1 MRVPHSGIFLLYRKK
16 SQNSF
21 LSVPF
26 FGICGGD
33 DLEELCNSR
42 LDRAVCTGQCWLAY
56 VINPVALLI
65 APCQSYSFQK
75 LLQKD
80 LNSFCLATK
89 MCVHFSTPPH
99 LAVFQPNICYSILSS
114 SCLFSALFF
123 LLMYISCAKPTIS
136 HIYCYCSARLLNH
149 TLFLNKIHFKVTWTS
164 DFRIFISTQLL
175 SLVSRVAFVIQYKN
189 CKGIPEVASQV
200 AQIVEK
206 LPAVQDT

>member
-1 MRVPHSGIFLLYRKK
+1 MRVPHSGIFLLYRI
-16 SQNSF
+16 QFRHSF

-33 DLEELCNSR
+33 GLEELRHLR
-42 LDRAVCTGQCWLAY
+42 LDRAVFTGPCWFAY

-123 LLMYISCAKPTIS
+123 LLMYIACA
-136 HIYCYCSARLLNH
+136 
-149 TLFLNKIHFKVTWTS
+149 
-164 DFRIFISTQLL
+164 
-175 SLVSRVAFVIQYKN
+175 
-189 CKGIPEVASQV
+189 
-200 AQIVEK
+200 
-206 LPAVQDT
+206 